1 MESTSNVGN
10 AVAGAHCSRNRGPMR
25 TQLTT
30 ASTNDAVCFVEPRE
44 WHDDFRIAYRVDRQ
58 SEQNIPQIAC
68 VTTVF
73 RVSS

>member
-1 MESTSNVGN
+1 
-10 AVAGAHCSRNRGPMR
+10 MR

-30 ASTNDAVCFVEPRE
+30 ASTNGAMFFVEPRE
-44 WHDDFRIAYRVDRQ
+44 WHDDFLIAYRIDRQ
-58 SEQNIPQIAC
+58 SEENIPQIAC

>member
-1 MESTSNVGN
+1 
-10 AVAGAHCSRNRGPMR
+10 MR

-44 WHDDFRIAYRVDRQ
+44 WHDDFLIAYRIDRQ
-58 SEQNIPQIAC
+58 SEENIPQIAC

>member
-1 MESTSNVGN
+1 
-10 AVAGAHCSRNRGPMR
+10 MR

-30 ASTNDAVCFVEPRE
+30 ASTNSTVFFVEPRE
-44 WHDDFRIAYRVDRQ
+44 RHDDFLIAYRVDRQ
-58 SEQNIPQIAC
+58 SEENIPQIAC